1 MMEDKMSRRS
11 LTTLLV
17 LTLVLLIGLAPVM
30 AQDGGSFTFTGWSL
44 QEGATRDVIMG
55 VVGEYS
61 AATGAE
67 ITDVSY
73 PYNEYLNQILL
84 QARGGNLSGAVQL
97 DIAWLAPLAA
107 MGVLKDLGPVVEGA
121 GYTDAALSS
130 GQVNGV
136 QYGLP
141 WTTASIGMVA
151 NMQLLEEAGVTELP
165 TTIAE
170 FEAAL
175 EALKAHDPDVIPYA
189 GMTDTAQLKD
199 IIPWIW
205 TFGGTVIDDEGNV
218 VLNDEGTIA
227 AVEWYASLLERGLIA
242 PDMDRFDARQLF
254 AQGRVGF
261 YDDAI
266 VARGLVT
273 TNAPDSGLEEF
284 VVPVPRPVLNEGDAP
299 QALLWG
305 HIIVVI
311 DDDNADAASAFAK
324 FITTDEATALNY
336 FEKLALPPTTQAALD
351 SETVQNNAYVA
362 TWSSGITASARTN
375 PFWPYTEAAAME
387 TTLNEMVQAVLTGDM
402 SAEDALNEAHD
413 EISDL
418 AE

>member
-1 MMEDKMSRRS
+1 MSRKT

-30 AQDGGSFTFTGWSL
+30 AQDGGKFTFTGWSL

-107 MGVLKDLGPVVEGA
+107 MGVLKDLGPVAEGA

-151 NMQLLEEAGVTELP
+151 NMKLLVEAGVTELP

-175 EALKAHDPDVIPYA
+175 EALKAYSPDVIPYA

-199 IIPWIW
+199 VIPWIW

-284 VVPVPRPVLNEGDAP
+284 VVPVPRPVLNEGDTP

-311 DDDNADAASAFAK
+311 DDDAADAASAFAK
-324 FITTDEATALNY
+324 HITTDEATILNY
-336 FEKLALPPTTQAALD
+336 FDKLALPPTTQAALD
-351 SETVQNNAYVA
+351 SEAVQNNSYVA
-362 TWSSGITASARTN
+362 TWSSGITATARTN
-375 PFWPYTEAAAME
+375 PFWPYAEAAAME
-387 TTLNEMVQAVLTGDM
+387 TILNENVQAALIGDM

>member
-1 MMEDKMSRRS
+1 MSRKS

-17 LTLVLLIGLAPVM
+17 LTIVLLIGLAPVL
-30 AQDGGSFTFTGWSL
+30 AQDGGKFTFTGWSL
-44 QEGATRDVIMG
+44 QEGATRDVIMA

-61 AATGAE
+61 QATGAE

-107 MGVLKDLGPVVEGA
+107 MGVLKDLGPVAEGVD
-121 GYTDAALSS
+121 YTSAALSS
-130 GQVNGV
+130 GQINGV
-136 QYGLP
+136 QYGIP

-151 NMQLLEEAGVTELP
+151 NMKLLNDAGITELP
-165 TTIAE
+165 KTIAE
-170 FEAAL
+170 FEADL
-175 EALKAHDPDVIPYA
+175 ETLKAYNADIIPYA

-205 TFGGTVIDDEGNV
+205 TFGGTVIDPDGNV
-218 VLNDEGTIA
+218 VLNDEGTVA
-227 AVEWYASLLERGLIA
+227 AVEWYASLLDRGLIA
-242 PDMDRFDARQLF
+242 ADMDRFDARQLF

-266 VARGLVT
+266 VARSLVT

-284 VVPVPRPVLNEGDAP
+284 VVPVPRPVLNEGDVP

-305 HIIVVI
+305 HIIVVV
-311 DDDNADAASAFAK
+311 DDDNADSAAAFAK
-324 FITTDEATALNY
+324 YITSDQDTVLTY
-336 FEKLALPPTTQAALD
+336 FDQLALPPTTQTALD
-351 SETVQNNAYVA
+351 SENVQTNSYVA
-362 TWSSGITASARTN
+362 TWSAEITASAQTN
-375 PFWPYTEAAAME
+375 PFWPYTQAAAME
-387 TTLNEMVQAVLTGDM
+387 QTLSEQVQAVLTGDM
-402 SAEDALNEAHD
+402 SAKDALDEAHSA
-413 EISDL
+413 ISDL
-418 AE
+418 MD

>member
-1 MMEDKMSRRS
+1 MSHKFLAR
-11 LTTLLV
+11 LLA
-17 LTLVLLIGLAPVM
+17 LTLVLLIGLTPVL
-30 AQDGGSFTFTGWSL
+30 AQDGGEFPFTAWSL
-44 QEGATRDVIMG
+44 QEGATRDVIMSAI
-55 VVGEYS
+55 ERYS
-61 AATGAE
+61 QASGAQ
-67 ITDVSY
+67 ITDVAY
-73 PYNEYLNQILL
+73 PYNEYLNQVLL

-107 MGVLKDLGPVVEGA
+107 MGVLKDLGPFAEGTD
-121 GYTDAALSS
+121 YTAAALSS
-130 GQVNGV
+130 GQIDGV

-151 NMQLLEEAGVTELP
+151 NQQLLEEAGVTELP
-165 TTIAE
+165 VTIEE

-175 EALKAHDPDVIPYA
+175 EALKAYDPDVIPYA

-205 TFGGTVIDDEGNV
+205 TFGGQVIDEEGNV
-218 VLNDEGTIA
+218 ALNDEATIA
-227 AVEWYASLLERGLIA
+227 AVEWYASLVERGLVA

-273 TNAPDSGLEEF
+273 SAAPESGLDQY
-284 VVPVPRPVLNEGDAP
+284 VVPVPRPVLNEGDVP

-311 DDDNADAASAFAK
+311 DNENGDAAADFAK
-324 FITTDEATALNY
+324 WITTDEETVLTY
-336 FEKLALPPTTQAALD
+336 FEQFALPPTTQSALD
-351 SETVQNNAYVA
+351 SEIVQSNTYVA
-362 TWSSGITASARTN
+362 DWSSGITATARTN

-402 SAEDALNEAHD
+402 SAEEAMNEAHN
-413 EISDL
+413 EIADL
-418 AE
+418 MD

>member
-1 MMEDKMSRRS
+1 MSRKS

-17 LTLVLLIGLAPVM
+17 LTIVLLIGLAPVL
-30 AQDGGSFTFTGWSL
+30 AQDGGKFTFTGWSL
-44 QEGATRDVIMG
+44 QEGATRDVIMA

-61 AATGAE
+61 QATGAE

-107 MGVLKDLGPVVEGA
+107 MGVLKDLGPVAEGVD
-121 GYTDAALSS
+121 YTSAALSS
-130 GQVNGV
+130 GQINGV
-136 QYGLP
+136 QYGIP

-151 NMQLLEEAGVTELP
+151 NMKLLNDAGITELP
-165 TTIAE
+165 KTIAE
-170 FEAAL
+170 FEADL
-175 EALKAHDPDVIPYA
+175 ETLKAYNADIIPYA

-205 TFGGTVIDDEGNV
+205 TFGGTVIDPDGNV
-218 VLNDEGTIA
+218 VLNDEGTVA
-227 AVEWYASLLERGLIA
+227 AVEWYASLLDRGLIA
-242 PDMDRFDARQLF
+242 ADMDRFDARQLF

-266 VARGLVT
+266 VARSLVT

-284 VVPVPRPVLNEGDAP
+284 VVPVPRPVLNEGDVP

-305 HIIVVI
+305 HIIVVV
-311 DDDNADAASAFAK
+311 DDENADSAAAFAK
-324 FITTDEATALNY
+324 YITSDQDTVLTY
-336 FEKLALPPTTQAALD
+336 FDQLALPPTTQTALD
-351 SETVQNNAYVA
+351 SENVQTNSYVA
-362 TWSSGITASARTN
+362 TWSAGITATARTN

-387 TTLNEMVQAVLTGDM
+387 TTLNEQVQAVLTGDM
-402 SAEDALNEAHD
+402 SAKDALDEANS

-418 AE
+418 IG

>member
-1 MMEDKMSRRS
+1 
-11 LTTLLV
+11 
-17 LTLVLLIGLAPVM
+17 M
-30 AQDGGSFTFTGWSL
+30 AQDGGEFTFTGWSL

-55 VVGEYS
+55 VVDEYS
-61 AATGAE
+61 QETSSQ
-67 ITDVSY
+67 ITDVTY

-84 QARGGNLSGAVQL
+84 QARGDNLSGLVQL

-107 MGVLKDLGPVVEGA
+107 MGVLKDLGPVAEGA
-121 GYTDAALSS
+121 DYTAAALSS
-130 GQVNGV
+130 GQINGV

-151 NMQLLEEAGVTELP
+151 NMQLLEAAGITELP

-175 EALKAHDPDVIPYA
+175 EALKAYNSDIIPYA

-205 TFGGTVIDDEGNV
+205 TFGGTVINEDGDV
-218 VLNDEGTIA
+218 VLNDEGTVA

-242 PDMDRFDARQLF
+242 PDVDRFDARQLF

-266 VARGLVT
+266 VARSLAA
-273 TNAPDSGLEEF
+273 TNAPESDLSEY
-284 VVPVPRPVLNEGDAP
+284 VVPVPRPVLNEGDVP

-305 HIIVVI
+305 HILVVI
-311 DDDNADAASAFAK
+311 DDGDADDAAAFAK
-324 FITTDEATALNY
+324 YITTDQDTVLNY
-336 FEKLALPPTTQAALD
+336 FEQLALPPTTQSALD
-351 SETVQNNAYVA
+351 SEIVQSNTYVA

-375 PFWPYTEAAAME
+375 PFWPYAEAAAME
-387 TTLNEMVQAVLTGDM
+387 QTLNEQVQAVLTGDG
-402 SAEDALNEAHD
+402 SAEDAMNEAHD

-418 AE
+418 ID

>member
-1 MMEDKMSRRS
+1 MSRKS

-17 LTLVLLIGLAPVM
+17 LTIVLLIGLAPVL
-30 AQDGGSFTFTGWSL
+30 AQDGGKFTFTGWSL
-44 QEGATRDVIMG
+44 QEGATRDVIMA

-61 AATGAE
+61 QATGAE

-107 MGVLKDLGPVVEGA
+107 MGVLKDLGPVAEGVD
-121 GYTDAALSS
+121 YTSAALSS
-130 GQVNGV
+130 GQINGV
-136 QYGLP
+136 QYGIP

-151 NMQLLEEAGVTELP
+151 NMKLLNDAGITELP
-165 TTIAE
+165 KTIAE
-170 FEAAL
+170 FEADL
-175 EALKAHDPDVIPYA
+175 ETLKAYNADIIPYA

-205 TFGGTVIDDEGNV
+205 TFGGTVIDPDGKV
-218 VLNDEGTIA
+218 VLNDEGTVA
-227 AVEWYASLLERGLIA
+227 AVEWYTSLLDRGLIA
-242 PDMDRFDARQLF
+242 ADMDRFDARQLF

-266 VARGLVT
+266 VARSLVT

-284 VVPVPRPVLNEGDAP
+284 VVPVPRPVLNEGDVP

-305 HIIVVI
+305 HIIVVV
-311 DDDNADAASAFAK
+311 DDDNADSAAAFAK
-324 FITTDEATALNY
+324 YITSDQDTVLTY
-336 FEKLALPPTTQAALD
+336 FDQLALPPTTQTALD
-351 SETVQNNAYVA
+351 SENVQTNSYVA
-362 TWSSGITASARTN
+362 TWSAGITATARTN

-387 TTLNEMVQAVLTGDM
+387 TTLNEQVQAVLTGDM
-402 SAEDALNEAHD
+402 SAKDALDEANS

-418 AE
+418 IG

>member
-1 MMEDKMSRRS
+1 MEETMSRKS
-11 LTTLLV
+11 FTSVIIVAVVLLV
-17 LTLVLLIGLAPVM
+17 GLAPVI
-30 AQDGGSFTFTGWSL
+30 AQDGGKFTFTGWSL
-44 QEGATRDVIMG
+44 QEGATRDVIMAA
-55 VVGEYS
+55 VGEYS

-73 PYNEYLNQILL
+73 PYNEYLNQVLL
-84 QARGGNLSGAVQL
+84 QARGDNLSGAVQL

-107 MGVLKDLGPVVEGA
+107 MGVLKDLGPLTAEA

-151 NMQLLEEAGVTELP
+151 NTKLLNEAGITELP

-170 FEAAL
+170 FETAL
-175 EALKAHDPDVIPYA
+175 ETLKAYDADIIPYA

-218 VLNDEGTIA
+218 VLNDEGTKA
-227 AVEWYASLLERGLIA
+227 AVEWYASLMDRGLIA
-242 PDMDRFDARQLF
+242 ADMDRFDARQLF

-266 VARGLVT
+266 VARGLVN
-273 TNAPDSGLEEF
+273 TNAPDSDLADF
-284 VVPVPRPVLNEGDAP
+284 VVPVPRPVLNEGDVP

-324 FITTDEATALNY
+324 YITTDEKTVLTY

-351 SETVQNNAYVA
+351 SETVQGNSYVA
-362 TWSSGITASARTN
+362 TWSSGITATARTN
-375 PFWPYTEAAAME
+375 PFWPFAEASAME

-402 SAEDALNEAHD
+402 NAEDALSEAHD
-413 EISDL
+413 EIADL
-418 AE
+418 IE

>member
-1 MMEDKMSRRS
+1 MSHKS
-11 LTTLLV
+11 LARLLAF
-17 LTLVLLIGLAPVM
+17 TLVLMIGLTPAM
-30 AQDGGSFTFTGWSL
+30 AQDGGEFTFTGWSL

-55 VVGEYS
+55 AVAEYS
-61 AATGAE
+61 EMTGAQ
-67 ITDVSY
+67 ISDVAY
-73 PYNEYLNQILL
+73 PYNEYLNQVLL

-107 MGVLKDLGPVVEGA
+107 MGVLKDLGPVAEGA
-121 GYTDAALSS
+121 GYTEAALSS
-130 GQVNGV
+130 GQYNGV

-151 NMQLLEEAGVTELP
+151 NMQLLEEAGITELP
-165 TTIAE
+165 ATIDE

-175 EALKAHDPDVIPYA
+175 ETLKAYDPDVIPYA

-205 TFGGTVIDDEGNV
+205 TFGGQVFDEEGNV
-218 VLNDEGTIA
+218 VLNDEGTLA
-227 AVEWYASLLERGLIA
+227 AIEWYASLVERGLVA

-273 TNAPDSGLEEF
+273 SAAPESGLEQY
-284 VVPVPRPVLNEGDAP
+284 VVPMPRPVLNEGDTP

-311 DDDNADAASAFAK
+311 DDENGDAAAEFAK
-324 FITTDEATALNY
+324 WITTDEPTVLNY
-336 FEKLALPPTTQAALD
+336 FEQMALPPTTQAALD
-351 SETVQNNAYVA
+351 SEIVQSNAYVA
-362 TWSSGITASARTN
+362 DWTAVSTATARTN

-387 TTLNEMVQAVLTGDM
+387 TTLNEAVQAVLTGDM
-402 SAEDALNEAHD
+402 SAEDAMNEAHD
-413 EISDL
+413 DIADL
-418 AE
+418 ID

>member
-1 MMEDKMSRRS
+1 MSHK
-11 LTTLLV
+11 LV
-17 LTLVLLIGLAPVM
+17 KFFALTLVLLIGLAPVM
-30 AQDGGSFTFTGWSL
+30 AQDGGEFTFTGWSL
-44 QEGATRDVIMG
+44 QEGATRDVILG
-55 VVGEYS
+55 AVSEYS
-61 AATGAE
+61 EATGAT
-67 ITDVSY
+67 ISDVAY
-73 PYNEYLNQILL
+73 PYNEYLNQVLL
-84 QARGGNLSGAVQL
+84 AARGGNLSGAVQL

-107 MGVLKDLGPVVEGA
+107 MGVLKDLGPVAEGA

-130 GQVNGV
+130 GQYNGV

-165 TTIAE
+165 TTIEE
-170 FEAAL
+170 FEVAL
-175 EALKAHDPDVIPYA
+175 ESLKAYDPDVIPYA

-205 TFGGTVIDDEGNV
+205 TFGGQVFDDEGNV
-218 VLNDEGTIA
+218 ALNDEGTIA
-227 AVEWYASLLERGLIA
+227 AVDWYASLVERGLVA

-273 TNAPDSGLEEF
+273 SAAPESGLDEF

-311 DDDNADAASAFAK
+311 DDENGDAAAEFAK
-324 FITTDEATALNY
+324 WITTDEPTILNY
-336 FEKLALPPTTQAALD
+336 FEQLALPPTTQAALD
-351 SETVQNNAYVA
+351 SETVQSNTYVA
-362 TWSSGITASARTN
+362 DWSSGITATAKTV
-375 PFWPYTEAAAME
+375 PFWPYTEASAME
-387 TTLNEMVQAVLTGDM
+387 TTLNEAVQAVLTGDM
-402 SAEDALNEAHD
+402 SADEAMNEAHED
-413 EISDL
+413 IADL
-418 AE
+418 ID

>member
-1 MMEDKMSRRS
+1 MSHKS
-11 LTTLLV
+11 LARLLAF
-17 LTLVLLIGLAPVM
+17 TLVLMIGLTPAM
-30 AQDGGSFTFTGWSL
+30 AQDGGEFTFTGWSL

-55 VVGEYS
+55 AVAEYS
-61 AATGAE
+61 EMTGAQ
-67 ITDVSY
+67 ISDVAY
-73 PYNEYLNQILL
+73 PYNEYLNQVLL

-107 MGVLKDLGPVVEGA
+107 MGVLKDLGPVAEGA
-121 GYTDAALSS
+121 GYTEAALSS
-130 GQVNGV
+130 GQYNGV

-141 WTTASIGMVA
+141 WTIASIGMVA
-151 NMQLLEEAGVTELP
+151 NMQLLEEAGITELP
-165 TTIAE
+165 ATIDE

-175 EALKAHDPDVIPYA
+175 ETLKAYDPDVIPYA

-205 TFGGTVIDDEGNV
+205 TFGGQVFDEEGNV
-218 VLNDEGTIA
+218 VLNDEGTLA
-227 AVEWYASLLERGLIA
+227 AIEWYASLVERGLVA

-273 TNAPDSGLEEF
+273 SAAPESGLEQY
-284 VVPVPRPVLNEGDAP
+284 VVPMPRPVLNEGDTP

-311 DDDNADAASAFAK
+311 DDENGDAAAEFAK
-324 FITTDEATALNY
+324 WITTDEPTVLNY
-336 FEKLALPPTTQAALD
+336 FEQMALPPTTQAALD
-351 SETVQNNAYVA
+351 SEIVQSNAYVA
-362 TWSSGITASARTN
+362 DWTAVSTATARTN

-387 TTLNEMVQAVLTGDM
+387 TTLNEAVQAVLTGDM
-402 SAEDALNEAHD
+402 SAEDAMNEAHD
-413 EISDL
+413 DIADL
-418 AE
+418 ID

>member
-1 MMEDKMSRRS
+1 MSRRS

-17 LTLVLLIGLAPVM
+17 LSIVLLVSLAPAM
-30 AQDGGSFTFTGWSL
+30 AQEGGKFTFTGWSL

-55 VVGEYS
+55 VVAEYS
-61 AATGAE
+61 QATGAE

-107 MGVLKDLGPVVEGA
+107 MGVLKDLGPVAAEA
-121 GYTDAALSS
+121 DYTAAALSS
-130 GQVNGV
+130 GQINGV

-151 NMQLLEEAGVTELP
+151 NMKLLEEAGVTELP

-170 FEAAL
+170 FETAL
-175 EALKAHDPDVIPYA
+175 EALKAYDPDVIPYA

-199 IIPWIW
+199 IIPWVW

-242 PDMDRFDARQLF
+242 ADMDRFDARQLF

-266 VARGLVT
+266 VARGLAQ
-273 TNAPDSGLEEF
+273 TNAPDSDLADY

-311 DDDNADAASAFAK
+311 DDENADAAAAFAK
-324 FITTDEATALNY
+324 YITTDQDTVLNY
-336 FEKLALPPTTQAALD
+336 FDKLALPPTTQTALD
-351 SETVQNNAYVA
+351 SETVQDNTYVA
-362 TWSSGITASARTN
+362 TWSAGITATARTN
-375 PFWPYTEAAAME
+375 PFWPYTQAAAME
-387 TTLNEMVQAVLTGDM
+387 QMLNERVQAVLTGEM
-402 SAEDALNEAHD
+402 SAADAMGKAHD
-413 EISDL
+413 DISDL
-418 AE
+418 AD

>member
-1 MMEDKMSRRS
+1 MSRRS

-17 LTLVLLIGLAPVM
+17 LVIVLLVSLAPAM
-30 AQDGGSFTFTGWSL
+30 AQEGGKFTFTGWSL

-55 VVGEYS
+55 VVAEYS
-61 AATGAE
+61 QATGAE

-107 MGVLKDLGPVVEGA
+107 MGVLKALGPVA
-121 GYTDAALSS
+121 AAADYTPAALSS
-130 GQVNGV
+130 GQINGV

-141 WTTASIGMVA
+141 WTTASIGIVA
-151 NMQLLEEAGVTELP
+151 NMKLLEEAGITELP

-175 EALKAHDPDVIPYA
+175 EALKAYSPDVIPYA

-218 VLNDEGTIA
+218 VLNDEATIA

-242 PDMDRFDARQLF
+242 ADMDRFDARQLF

-266 VARGLVT
+266 VARGLVQ
-273 TNAPDSGLEEF
+273 TNAPDSGLADY

-311 DDDNADAASAFAK
+311 DDENADAAAAFAK
-324 FITTDEATALNY
+324 YITTDQETVLNY
-336 FEKLALPPTTQAALD
+336 FEQLALPPTTHTALD
-351 SETVQNNAYVA
+351 SETVQSNAYVA
-362 TWSSGITASARTN
+362 TWS
-375 PFWPYTEAAAME
+375 E
-387 TTLNEMVQAVLTGDM
+387 
-402 SAEDALNEAHD
+402 
-413 EISDL
+413 
-418 AE
+418 

>member
-1 MMEDKMSRRS
+1 MEESMSRKS

-17 LTLVLLIGLAPVM
+17 VTIVLLIGLAPVL
-30 AQDGGSFTFTGWSL
+30 AQDGGKFTFTGWSL

-55 VVGEYS
+55 AVNNYS
-61 AATGAE
+61 QATGAE

-97 DIAWLAPLAA
+97 DIAWLSPLAA
-107 MGVLKDLGPVVEGA
+107 MGVLKDLGPVAEGVD
-121 GYTDAALSS
+121 YTAAALSS

-151 NMQLLEEAGVTELP
+151 NMKLLNDAGITELP
-165 TTIAE
+165 TTIDE
-170 FEAAL
+170 FEADL
-175 EALKAHDPDVIPYA
+175 EALKAYDPDVIPYA
-189 GMTDTAQLKD
+189 GMTDVAQLKD

-205 TFGGTVIDDEGNV
+205 TFGGTVISADGSV

-227 AVEWYASLLERGLIA
+227 AMEWYKSLLDRGLIA
-242 PDMDRFDARQLF
+242 ADMDRFDARQLF

-266 VARGLVT
+266 VARSLVT
-273 TNAPDSGLEEF
+273 SNAPDSGLEQY
-284 VVPVPRPVLNEGDAP
+284 VVPVPRPVLNAGDES

-305 HIIVVI
+305 HIIVVV
-311 DDDNADAASAFAK
+311 DDKNADAAAAFAK
-324 FITTDEATALNY
+324 FITSDQDTVLNY
-336 FEKLALPPTTQAALD
+336 FEQLELPPTTQSALD
-351 SETVQNNAYVA
+351 SETVQNNSYVA
-362 TWSSGITASARTN
+362 TWSSEITATARTN
-375 PFWPYTEAAAME
+375 PFWPYTQAAAME
-387 TTLNEMVQAVLTGDM
+387 QTLNEQVQAVLTGDM
-402 SAEDALNEAHD
+402 SAQDAMNQALSD
-413 EISDL
+413 ISDL
-418 AE
+418 MD

>member
-1 MMEDKMSRRS
+1 MSHKFLAR
-11 LTTLLV
+11 LLA
-17 LTLVLLIGLAPVM
+17 LTLVLLIGLTPVL
-30 AQDGGSFTFTGWSL
+30 AQDGGEFPFTAWSL
-44 QEGATRDVIMG
+44 QEGATRDVIMSA
-55 VVGEYS
+55 VERYS
-61 AATGAE
+61 QASGAQ
-67 ITDVSY
+67 ITDVAY
-73 PYNEYLNQILL
+73 PYNEYLNQVLL
-84 QARGGNLSGAVQL
+84 QARGGNLSGVVQL

-107 MGVLKDLGPVVEGA
+107 MGVLKDLGPFVDGA
-121 GYTDAALSS
+121 DYTAAALSS
-130 GQVNGV
+130 GQIDGV

-165 TTIAE
+165 VTIEE

-175 EALKAHDPDVIPYA
+175 EALKAYDPDVIPYA

-205 TFGGTVIDDEGNV
+205 TFGGQVIDEEGNV
-218 VLNDEGTIA
+218 VLNDEATIA
-227 AVEWYASLLERGLIA
+227 AVEWYAGLVERGLVA

-273 TNAPDSGLEEF
+273 SAAPESGLEQY
-284 VVPVPRPVLNEGDAP
+284 VVPLPRPVLNEGDVP

-311 DDDNADAASAFAK
+311 DDENGDAAADFAK
-324 FITTDEATALNY
+324 WITTDEETVLTY
-336 FEKLALPPTTQAALD
+336 FEQMALPPTTQSALD
-351 SETVQNNAYVA
+351 SEIVQSNTYVA
-362 TWSSGITASARTN
+362 DWSSGITATARTN

-402 SAEDALNEAHD
+402 SAEEAMNEAHD
-413 EISDL
+413 EIADL
-418 AE
+418 MD

>member
-1 MMEDKMSRRS
+1 MSHKFLAR
-11 LTTLLV
+11 LLA
-17 LTLVLLIGLAPVM
+17 LTLVLLIGLTPVL
-30 AQDGGSFTFTGWSL
+30 AQDGGEFPFTAWSL
-44 QEGATRDVIMG
+44 QEGATRDVIMSA
-55 VVGEYS
+55 VERYS
-61 AATGAE
+61 QASGAQ
-67 ITDVSY
+67 ITDVAY
-73 PYNEYLNQILL
+73 PYNEYLNQVLL

-107 MGVLKDLGPVVEGA
+107 MGVLKDLGPFAEGTD
-121 GYTDAALSS
+121 YTAAALSS
-130 GQVNGV
+130 GQIDGV

-151 NMQLLEEAGVTELP
+151 NQQLLEEAGVTELP
-165 TTIAE
+165 VTIEE

-175 EALKAHDPDVIPYA
+175 EALKAYDPDVIPYA

-205 TFGGTVIDDEGNV
+205 TFGGQVIDEEGNV
-218 VLNDEGTIA
+218 VLNDEATIA
-227 AVEWYASLLERGLIA
+227 AVEWYASLVERGLVA

-273 TNAPDSGLEEF
+273 SAAPESGLEQY
-284 VVPVPRPVLNEGDAP
+284 VVPLPRPVLNEGDVP

-311 DDDNADAASAFAK
+311 NDENGDAAADFAK
-324 FITTDEATALNY
+324 WITTDEETVLTY
-336 FEKLALPPTTQAALD
+336 FEQFALPPTTQSALD
-351 SETVQNNAYVA
+351 SEIVQSNTYVA
-362 TWSSGITASARTN
+362 DWSSGITATARTN

-402 SAEDALNEAHD
+402 SAEEAMNEAHD
-413 EISDL
+413 EIADL
-418 AE
+418 MD

>member
-1 MMEDKMSRRS
+1 MSRKS
-11 LTTLLV
+11 FTTLLV
-17 LTLVLLIGLAPVM
+17 LVIVLLVGLAPVM
-30 AQDGGSFTFTGWSL
+30 AQDGGKFTFTGWSL

-61 AATGAE
+61 QANGAE

-84 QARGGNLSGAVQL
+84 QARGDNLSGAVQL

-107 MGVLKDLGPVVEGA
+107 MGVLKDLGPVTEGA
-121 GYTDAALSS
+121 DYTAAALSS
-130 GQVNGV
+130 GQIDGV

-151 NMQLLEEAGVTELP
+151 NMKLLEEAGITELP

-175 EALKAHDPDVIPYA
+175 ETLKAYNADIIPYA

-218 VLNDEGTIA
+218 VLNDEGTVA

-242 PDMDRFDARQLF
+242 ADMDRFDARQLF

-284 VVPVPRPVLNEGDAP
+284 VVPVPRPVLNEGDEP

-311 DDDNADAASAFAK
+311 DDDSADAAAAFAK
-324 FITTDEATALNY
+324 YITTDEATVLNY
-336 FEKLALPPTTQAALD
+336 FEKLALPPTTQSALD
-351 SETVQNNAYVA
+351 SETVQSNTYVA
-362 TWSSGITASARTN
+362 TWSSSITASARTN
-375 PFWPYTEAAAME
+375 PFWPYAEAAAME
-387 TTLNEMVQAVLTGDM
+387 TTLNEQVQAVLTGDM
-402 SAEDALNEAHD
+402 SAEDAMNEAHD
-413 EISDL
+413 EIADL
-418 AE
+418 IE

>member
-1 MMEDKMSRRS
+1 MSRRS

-17 LTLVLLIGLAPVM
+17 LVIVLLVSLAPAM
-30 AQDGGSFTFTGWSL
+30 AQEGGKFTFTGWSL

-55 VVGEYS
+55 VVAEYS
-61 AATGAE
+61 QATGAE

-107 MGVLKDLGPVVEGA
+107 MGVLKDLGPVAAEA
-121 GYTDAALSS
+121 DYTPAALSS
-130 GQVNGV
+130 GQINGV

-141 WTTASIGMVA
+141 WTTASIGIVA
-151 NMQLLEEAGVTELP
+151 NMKLLEEAGITELP

-175 EALKAHDPDVIPYA
+175 EALKAYSPDVIPYA

-218 VLNDEGTIA
+218 VLNDEATIA

-242 PDMDRFDARQLF
+242 ADMDRFDARQLF

-266 VARGLVT
+266 VARGLVQ
-273 TNAPDSGLEEF
+273 TNAPDSGLADY

-311 DDDNADAASAFAK
+311 DDENADAAAAFAK
-324 FITTDEATALNY
+324 YITTDQETVLNY
-336 FEKLALPPTTQAALD
+336 FEQLALPPTTQTALD
-351 SETVQNNAYVA
+351 SETVQSNAYVA
-362 TWSSGITASARTN
+362 TWSEGITATARTN
-375 PFWPYTEAAAME
+375 PFWPYTQAAAME
-387 TTLNEMVQAVLTGDM
+387 QALNERVQAVLTGEM
-402 SAEDALNEAHD
+402 SAADAMNDAHD
-413 EISDL
+413 EISELMD
-418 AE
+418 

>member
-1 MMEDKMSRRS
+1 MFHK
-11 LTTLLV
+11 LV
-17 LTLVLLIGLAPVM
+17 KFFALTLALLIGLAPVM
-30 AQDGGSFTFTGWSL
+30 AQDGGEFTFTGWSL
-44 QEGATRDVIMG
+44 QEGATRDVILG
-55 VVGEYS
+55 AVNEYS
-61 AATGAE
+61 EATGAN

-107 MGVLKDLGPVVEGA
+107 MGVLKDLGPAAEGA

-130 GQVNGV
+130 GQYDGV

-141 WTTASIGMVA
+141 WTTASIGLVA
-151 NMQLLEEAGVTELP
+151 NTQLLEAAGVTELP
-165 TTIAE
+165 ATIAE
-170 FEAAL
+170 FEVAL
-175 EALKAHDPDVIPYA
+175 EALKAYDPDVIPYA

-205 TFGGTVIDDEGNV
+205 TFGGQVFDAEGNV
-218 VLNDEGTIA
+218 ALNDAGTIA
-227 AVEWYASLLERGLIA
+227 AVEWYAGLVERGLVA

-273 TNAPDSGLEEF
+273 STAPESGLDQF
-284 VVPVPRPVLNEGDAP
+284 VVPVSRPVLNEGDTP

-311 DDDNADAASAFAK
+311 DDENGDAAAEFAK
-324 FITTDEATALNY
+324 WITTDEPTVLNY
-336 FEKLALPPTTQAALD
+336 FEQMALPPTTQAALD
-351 SETVQNNAYVA
+351 SETVQSNTYVA
-362 TWSSGITASARTN
+362 DWAVLSTATARTN

-387 TTLNEMVQAVLTGDM
+387 TTLNEAVQAVLTGDM
-402 SAEDALNEAHD
+402 GAEDAMNEAHED
-413 EISDL
+413 IADL
-418 AE
+418 IG

>member
-1 MMEDKMSRRS
+1 MSHKFLAR
-11 LTTLLV
+11 LLA
-17 LTLVLLIGLAPVM
+17 LTLVLLIGLTPVL
-30 AQDGGSFTFTGWSL
+30 AQDGGEFPFTAWSL
-44 QEGATRDVIMG
+44 QEGATRDVILSAI
-55 VVGEYS
+55 ERYS
-61 AATGAE
+61 QASGAQ
-67 ITDVSY
+67 ITDVAY
-73 PYNEYLNQILL
+73 PYNEYLNQVLL

-107 MGVLKDLGPVVEGA
+107 MGVLKDLGPFAEGTD
-121 GYTDAALSS
+121 YTAAALSS
-130 GQVNGV
+130 GQIDGV

-151 NMQLLEEAGVTELP
+151 NQQLLEEAGVTELP
-165 TTIAE
+165 VTIEE

-175 EALKAHDPDVIPYA
+175 EALKAYDPDVIPYA

-205 TFGGTVIDDEGNV
+205 TFGGQVIDEEGNV
-218 VLNDEGTIA
+218 ALNDEATIA
-227 AVEWYASLLERGLIA
+227 AVEWYASLVERGLVA

-273 TNAPDSGLEEF
+273 SAAPESGLDQY
-284 VVPVPRPVLNEGDAP
+284 VVPVPRPVLNEGDVP

-311 DDDNADAASAFAK
+311 DNENGDAAADFAK
-324 FITTDEATALNY
+324 WITTDEETVLTY
-336 FEKLALPPTTQAALD
+336 FEQFALPPTTQSALD
-351 SETVQNNAYVA
+351 SEIVQSNTYVA
-362 TWSSGITASARTN
+362 DWSSGITATARTN

-402 SAEDALNEAHD
+402 SAEEAMNEAHN
-413 EISDL
+413 EIADL
-418 AE
+418 MD

>member
-1 MMEDKMSRRS
+1 MSHKS
-11 LTTLLV
+11 LASLLA
-17 LTLVLLIGLAPVM
+17 LTLVLLIGLTPVM
-30 AQDGGSFTFTGWSL
+30 AQDGDEFTFTGWSL
-44 QEGATRDVIMG
+44 QEGATRDVILAA
-55 VVGEYS
+55 VEEYS
-61 AATGAE
+61 ESTGAE
-67 ITDVSY
+67 ISDVSY
-73 PYNEYLNQILL
+73 PYNEYLNQVLL

-107 MGVLKDLGPVVEGA
+107 MGVLKDLGPVAEDA

-130 GQVNGV
+130 GQIDGV

-165 TTIAE
+165 ATIEE

-205 TFGGTVIDDEGNV
+205 TFGGQVIDEDGNI

-227 AVEWYASLLERGLIA
+227 AVDWYADLVERGLVA

-273 TNAPDSGLEEF
+273 SAAPESGLDEF
-284 VVPVPRPVLNEGDAP
+284 VVPVPRPVLNEGDAA

-311 DDDNADAASAFAK
+311 DDENGDAAADFAK
-324 FITTDEATALNY
+324 WITTDEETVLTY
-336 FEKLALPPTTQAALD
+336 FEQLALPPTTQSALD
-351 SETVQNNAYVA
+351 SETVQSNTYVA
-362 TWSSGITASARTN
+362 DWSAGITATARTN
-375 PFWPYTEAAAME
+375 PFWPYNEAAAME
-387 TTLNEMVQAVLTGDM
+387 TTLNEAVQAVLTGDM
-402 SAEDALNEAHD
+402 SAEEAMNEAHED
-413 EISDL
+413 IADL
-418 AE
+418 ID